1 MVEHLALVE
10 SHMLGLKSVGWLLI
24 FFIIVKTYKIEI
36 IWVSIRLPYQYQ
48 IFFEVL
54 VSFSIFFE

>member
-36 IWVSIRLPYQYQ
+36 IWVPIRLPYQYQ

-54 VSFSIFFE
+54 VRFSIFFE